1 MDIGHNREAFCWKHN
16 FMFRAPES
24 YLQSASPLSPWGHVT
39 TKEAKRRSL
48 RLAMKLGCPVTQG
61 GLEPDKDTL
70 KVGSSYKYT
79 WKIDHRKQIV
89 TFLKA
94 SHLMSIF

>member
-1 MDIGHNREAFCWKHN
+1 
-16 FMFRAPES
+16 MFRAPES

-61 GLEPDKDTL
+61 GLEPDQDTL
-70 KVGSSYKYT
+70 KVGSTYGKNT
-79 WKIDHRKQIV
+79 WKINHRKQIV